1 MKSTQSS
8 STGPT
13 HQSVTRELKLKIGTK
28 SMAVGF
34 TDQRISAHAG
44 TAAFWGW
51 QHPSGFVSLLQRVL
65 PHPLACSNNH
75 LTATEK
81 AVAFLQGILCEARRL
96 THVAYL
102 RRDGLMPELLG
113 IRRIASQSRLSSSFA
128 SSVIRSCSGM
138 VFSRKCGRNWRRNSK
153 FRG

>member
-81 AVAFLQGILCEARRL
+81 AVAFLQGILCGARRL

-102 RRDGLMPELLG
+102 RRDG
-113 IRRIASQSRLSSSFA
+113 RIASQSRLSSSFS